1 MGALMTGCGNA
12 DTDTAETTQESM
24 AESETG
30 TEAGTEDYGPEAYLS
45 GINVADYVTL
55 GEYKG
60 IEVSVDA
67 PVVTDE
73 YLDSYID
80 YVLQSNMLTTQVTN
94 RPVQEGDIVNID
106 YEGKIDGVAFD
117 GGTAQGYDLAIGSGS
132 FIDGFE
138 DGLIGA
144 ETGETRDVAV
154 TFPEDYHGT
163 DVAGKD
169 AVFTVTV
176 NSISVETLPELTDE
190 FVQGLGVGAETVE
203 EYRQY
208 AYDLLMEEQ
217 QANHDTEAEVAV
229 LETVMNNAKLQDPP
243 EDMTDRYYG
252 RLIDN
257 MNYYA
262 SMYGYD
268 LETFLSL
275 NGTSEEAVRES
286 AGDAAKQLITMQAV
300 AEADC
305 SARVVGMDEDD
316 VAAPLDAQR
325 VVLPDLYHAQ
335 ADGTH
340 AHQRHGNQ
348 GQRGIALRADEEQR
362 QHRHQGPGG
371 VADRG
376 GDGQLDVPEAHVAH
390 GHGEDVQQGYRQV
403 GPQDGQGDLRA
414 AHKDLIGRV
423 KPHNHAHGHDHLQM
437 AVLVPGIPAADL
449 GKQVRAAPAEQRDN
463 RKPKPHRFFSP
474 CFSL

>member
-1 MGALMTGCGNA
+1 MKKFIRKAALAAVCAALFGAFAAGCA
-12 DTDTAETTQESM
+12 KTEEDPAETVQESAGESA
-24 AESETG
+24 AEDG
-30 TEAGTEDYGPEAYLS
+30 TAAAEDYGPEAYLN
-45 GINVADYVTL
+45 GITVSDYVTL
-55 GEYKG
+55 GDYKG
-60 IEVSVDA
+60 VKVSVDA
-67 PVVTDE
+67 AVVTDE

-80 YVLQSNMLTTQVTN
+80 YVLQSNMLTTEVTD

-117 GGTAQGYDLAIGSGS
+117 GGTAEGYDLAIGSGS

-144 ETGETRDVAV
+144 ETGETRDVEV

-217 QANHDTEAEVAV
+217 QANHDAEAEMAV
-229 LETVMNNAKLQDPP
+229 LETVMNNAELQDPP
-243 EDMTDRYYG
+243 EDMTNRYYS

-275 NGTSEEAVRES
+275 NGTSEETIMES
-286 AGDAAKQLITMQAV
+286 ARNAAKQLITMQAI
-300 AEADC
+300 AEAEGIE
-305 SARVVGMDEDD
+305 VTDEELDEEIEANAVSMGYED
-316 VAAPLDAQR
+316 ADAYREALDAEGYR
-325 VVLPDLYHAQ
+325 EYMLTEKVLDFLLENAEVVDVEPEAAETEAEETETAETAETETGETEDEATEMAETESGETETAQ
-335 ADGTH
+335 A
-340 AHQRHGNQ
+340 
-348 GQRGIALRADEEQR
+348 
-362 QHRHQGPGG
+362 
-371 VADRG
+371 
-376 GDGQLDVPEAHVAH
+376 
-390 GHGEDVQQGYRQV
+390 
-403 GPQDGQGDLRA
+403 
-414 AHKDLIGRV
+414 
-423 KPHNHAHGHDHLQM
+423 
-437 AVLVPGIPAADL
+437 
-449 GKQVRAAPAEQRDN
+449 AE
-463 RKPKPHRFFSP
+463 
-474 CFSL
+474 

>member
-80 YVLQSNMLTTQVTN
+80 YVLQSNMVTTEITD
-94 RPVQEGDIVNID
+94 RPVEEGDIVNID

-117 GGTAQGYDLAIGSGS
+117 GGTAQGYDLTIGSGT

-144 ETGETRDVAV
+144 ETGETVDVNV
-154 TFPEDYHGT
+154 TFPENYQGEE
-163 DVAGKD
+163 VAGKD

-190 FVQGLGVGAETVE
+190 FVQGLDVGVNTVE

-208 AYDLLMEEQ
+208 AYDLLMEEE
-217 QANHDTEAEVAV
+217 QATHDSNAEIAV
-229 LETVMNNAKLQDPP
+229 LEAVMAGSQIQDPP
-243 EDMTDRYYG
+243 EDMTNRYYN
-252 RLIDN
+252 RIIDN
-257 MNYYA
+257 MTYYA
-262 SMYGYD
+262 SLYGYD
-268 LETFLSL
+268 LETFLSMQ
-275 NGTSEEAVRES
+275 GTSEDAIRES
-286 AGDAAKQLITMQAV
+286 AAQAGQEIIVMQAIADAEGLSV
-300 AEADC
+300 TNEELDAEIETNAGSLGYDDVEEYRASLDVEGYREYMMSEKVLNFLLENAVVTDVEPETEAAEAET
-305 SARVVGMDEDD
+305 AET
-316 VAAPLDAQR
+316 AAEET
-325 VVLPDLYHAQ
+325 Q
-335 ADGTH
+335 AAETET
-340 AHQRHGNQ
+340 AETEST
-348 GQRGIALRADEEQR
+348 AE
-362 QHRHQGPGG
+362 
-371 VADRG
+371 
-376 GDGQLDVPEAHVAH
+376 PETQATET
-390 GHGEDVQQGYRQV
+390 G
-403 GPQDGQGDLRA
+403 
-414 AHKDLIGRV
+414 
-423 KPHNHAHGHDHLQM
+423 
-437 AVLVPGIPAADL
+437 
-449 GKQVRAAPAEQRDN
+449 AE
-463 RKPKPHRFFSP
+463 S
-474 CFSL
+474 

>member
-80 YVLQSNMLTTQVTN
+80 YVLQSNMVTTEITD
-94 RPVQEGDIVNID
+94 RPVEEGDIVNID

-117 GGTAQGYDLAIGSGS
+117 GGTAQGYDLTIGSGT

-144 ETGETRDVAV
+144 ETGETVDVNV
-154 TFPEDYHGT
+154 TFPENYQGEE
-163 DVAGKD
+163 VAGKD

-190 FVQGLGVGAETVE
+190 FVQGLDVGVNTVE

-208 AYDLLMEEQ
+208 AYDLLMEEE
-217 QANHDTEAEVAV
+217 QATHDSNAEIAV
-229 LETVMNNAKLQDPP
+229 LEAVMAGSQIQDPP
-243 EDMTDRYYG
+243 EDMTNRYYN
-252 RLIDN
+252 RIIDN
-257 MNYYA
+257 MTYYA
-262 SMYGYD
+262 SLYGYD
-268 LETFLSL
+268 LETFLSMQ
-275 NGTSEEAVRES
+275 GTSEDAIRES
-286 AGDAAKQLITMQAV
+286 AVQAGQEIIVMQAIADAEGLSV
-300 AEADC
+300 TNEELDAEIETNAGSLGYDDVEEYRASLDVEGYREYMMSEKVLDFLLENAVVTDVEPETEAAEAET
-305 SARVVGMDEDD
+305 AET
-316 VAAPLDAQR
+316 AAEET
-325 VVLPDLYHAQ
+325 Q
-335 ADGTH
+335 AAETET
-340 AHQRHGNQ
+340 AETEST
-348 GQRGIALRADEEQR
+348 AE
-362 QHRHQGPGG
+362 
-371 VADRG
+371 
-376 GDGQLDVPEAHVAH
+376 PETQATET
-390 GHGEDVQQGYRQV
+390 G
-403 GPQDGQGDLRA
+403 
-414 AHKDLIGRV
+414 
-423 KPHNHAHGHDHLQM
+423 
-437 AVLVPGIPAADL
+437 
-449 GKQVRAAPAEQRDN
+449 AE
-463 RKPKPHRFFSP
+463 S
-474 CFSL
+474 

>member
-80 YVLQSNMLTTQVTN
+80 YVLQSNMVTTEITD
-94 RPVQEGDIVNID
+94 RPVEEGDIVNID

-117 GGTAQGYDLAIGSGS
+117 GGTAQGYDLTIGSGT

-144 ETGETRDVAV
+144 ETGETVDVNV
-154 TFPEDYHGT
+154 TFPENYQGEE
-163 DVAGKD
+163 VAGKD

-190 FVQGLGVGAETVE
+190 FVQGLDVGVNTVE

-208 AYDLLMEEQ
+208 AYDLLMEEE
-217 QANHDTEAEVAV
+217 QATHDSNAEIAV
-229 LETVMNNAKLQDPP
+229 LEAVMAGSQIQDPP
-243 EDMTDRYYG
+243 EDMTNRYYN
-252 RLIDN
+252 RIIDN
-257 MNYYA
+257 MTYYA
-262 SMYGYD
+262 SLYGYD
-268 LETFLSL
+268 LETFLSMQ
-275 NGTSEEAVRES
+275 GTSEDAIRES
-286 AGDAAKQLITMQAV
+286 AVQAGQEIIVMQAIADAEGLSV
-300 AEADC
+300 TNEELDAEIETNAGSLGYDDVEEYRASLDVEGYREYMMSEKVLNFLLENAVVTDVEPETEAAEAET
-305 SARVVGMDEDD
+305 AET
-316 VAAPLDAQR
+316 AAEET
-325 VVLPDLYHAQ
+325 Q
-335 ADGTH
+335 AAETET
-340 AHQRHGNQ
+340 AETEST
-348 GQRGIALRADEEQR
+348 AE
-362 QHRHQGPGG
+362 
-371 VADRG
+371 
-376 GDGQLDVPEAHVAH
+376 PETQATET
-390 GHGEDVQQGYRQV
+390 G
-403 GPQDGQGDLRA
+403 
-414 AHKDLIGRV
+414 
-423 KPHNHAHGHDHLQM
+423 
-437 AVLVPGIPAADL
+437 
-449 GKQVRAAPAEQRDN
+449 AE
-463 RKPKPHRFFSP
+463 S
-474 CFSL
+474 

>member
-1 MGALMTGCGNA
+1 MKKFIRKAALAAVCAALFGAFAAGCAKTEEDPAETVQESAGES
-12 DTDTAETTQESM
+12 TAED
-24 AESETG
+24 G
-30 TEAGTEDYGPEAYLS
+30 TAAAEDYGPEAYLN
-45 GINVADYVTL
+45 GITVSDYVTL
-55 GEYKG
+55 GDYKG
-60 IEVSVDA
+60 VKVSVDA
-67 PVVTDE
+67 AVVTDE

-80 YVLQSNMLTTQVTN
+80 YVLQSNMLTTEVTD

-117 GGTAQGYDLAIGSGS
+117 GGTAEGYDLAIGSGS

-144 ETGETRDVAV
+144 ETGETRDVEV

-217 QANHDTEAEVAV
+217 QANHDAEAEMAV

-243 EDMTDRYYG
+243 EDMTNRYYS

-275 NGTSEEAVRES
+275 NGTSEETIMES
-286 AGDAAKQLITMQAV
+286 ARNAAKQLITMQAI
-300 AEADC
+300 AEAEGIE
-305 SARVVGMDEDD
+305 VTDEELDEEIEANAVSMGYED
-316 VAAPLDAQR
+316 ADAYREALDAEGYR
-325 VVLPDLYHAQ
+325 EYMLTEKVLDFLLENAEVVDVEPETAAEAETETEAAETEAEAAETAETAETETGETEDEATETAETESGETETAQ
-335 ADGTH
+335 A
-340 AHQRHGNQ
+340 
-348 GQRGIALRADEEQR
+348 
-362 QHRHQGPGG
+362 
-371 VADRG
+371 
-376 GDGQLDVPEAHVAH
+376 
-390 GHGEDVQQGYRQV
+390 
-403 GPQDGQGDLRA
+403 
-414 AHKDLIGRV
+414 
-423 KPHNHAHGHDHLQM
+423 
-437 AVLVPGIPAADL
+437 
-449 GKQVRAAPAEQRDN
+449 AE
-463 RKPKPHRFFSP
+463 
-474 CFSL
+474 

>member
-80 YVLQSNMLTTQVTN
+80 YVLQSNMVTTEITD
-94 RPVQEGDIVNID
+94 RPVEEGDIVNID

-117 GGTAQGYDLAIGSGS
+117 GGTAQGYDLTIGSGT

-144 ETGETRDVAV
+144 ETGETVDVNV
-154 TFPEDYHGT
+154 TFPENYQGEE
-163 DVAGKD
+163 VAGKD

-190 FVQGLGVGAETVE
+190 FVQGLDVGVNTVE

-208 AYDLLMEEQ
+208 AYDLLMEEE
-217 QANHDTEAEVAV
+217 QATHDSNAEIAV
-229 LETVMNNAKLQDPP
+229 LEAVMAGSQIQDPP
-243 EDMTDRYYG
+243 EDMTNRYYN
-252 RLIDN
+252 RIIDN
-257 MNYYA
+257 MTYYA
-262 SMYGYD
+262 SLYGYD
-268 LETFLSL
+268 LETFLSMQ
-275 NGTSEEAVRES
+275 GTSEDAIRES
-286 AGDAAKQLITMQAV
+286 AVQAGQEIIVMQAIADAEGLSV
-300 AEADC
+300 TNEELDAEIETNAGSLGYDDVEEYRASLDVEGYREYMMSEKVLNFLLENAVVTDVEPETEAAEAET
-305 SARVVGMDEDD
+305 AET
-316 VAAPLDAQR
+316 AAEET
-325 VVLPDLYHAQ
+325 Q
-335 ADGTH
+335 A
-340 AHQRHGNQ
+340 
-348 GQRGIALRADEEQR
+348 
-362 QHRHQGPGG
+362 
-371 VADRG
+371 
-376 GDGQLDVPEAHVAH
+376 
-390 GHGEDVQQGYRQV
+390 
-403 GPQDGQGDLRA
+403 
-414 AHKDLIGRV
+414 
-423 KPHNHAHGHDHLQM
+423 
-437 AVLVPGIPAADL
+437 
-449 GKQVRAAPAEQRDN
+449 AETETAETESTAETETQATETG
-463 RKPKPHRFFSP
+463 SE
-474 CFSL
+474 S

>member
-80 YVLQSNMLTTQVTN
+80 YVLQSNMVTTEITD
-94 RPVQEGDIVNID
+94 RPVEEGDIVNID

-117 GGTAQGYDLAIGSGS
+117 GGTAQGYDLTIGSGT

-144 ETGETRDVAV
+144 ETGETVDVNV
-154 TFPEDYHGT
+154 TFPENYQGEE
-163 DVAGKD
+163 VAGKD

-190 FVQGLGVGAETVE
+190 FVQGLDVGVNTVE

-208 AYDLLMEEQ
+208 AYDLLMEEE
-217 QANHDTEAEVAV
+217 QATHDSNAEIAV
-229 LETVMNNAKLQDPP
+229 LEAVMAGSQIQDPP
-243 EDMTDRYYG
+243 EDMTNRYYN
-252 RLIDN
+252 RIIDN
-257 MNYYA
+257 MTYYA
-262 SMYGYD
+262 SLYGYD
-268 LETFLSL
+268 LETFLSMQ
-275 NGTSEEAVRES
+275 GTSEDAIRES
-286 AGDAAKQLITMQAV
+286 AVQAGQEIIVMQAIADAEGLSV
-300 AEADC
+300 TDEELDAEIETNAGSLGYDDVEEYRASLDVEGYREYMMSEKVLNFLLENAVVTDVEPETEAAEAET
-305 SARVVGMDEDD
+305 AET
-316 VAAPLDAQR
+316 AAEET
-325 VVLPDLYHAQ
+325 Q
-335 ADGTH
+335 AAETET
-340 AHQRHGNQ
+340 AETEST
-348 GQRGIALRADEEQR
+348 AE
-362 QHRHQGPGG
+362 
-371 VADRG
+371 
-376 GDGQLDVPEAHVAH
+376 PETQATET
-390 GHGEDVQQGYRQV
+390 G
-403 GPQDGQGDLRA
+403 
-414 AHKDLIGRV
+414 
-423 KPHNHAHGHDHLQM
+423 
-437 AVLVPGIPAADL
+437 
-449 GKQVRAAPAEQRDN
+449 AE
-463 RKPKPHRFFSP
+463 S
-474 CFSL
+474 